1 MEDYKQEIRD
11 TRLGCLGSSDASI
24 LKQIATNGTI
34 PKSAYKRL
42 AIVKGL
48 IPQKDIPMTD
58 AIRLGNEMEMEIY
71 KYLSSTNSLW
81 KSNVRWESKNLS
93 RKNCKLI
100 AHPDLVYEDETTKTL
115 YVVEVKTTK
124 FSFKETRYT
133 YNDQLYIEQI
143 LAQERANELGSGWKV
158 NLALCVYSTEGLDI
172 KEQVDFDPSRLT
184 IKNVKI
190 ANAFEIAKAMDM
202 VNGFLETFNE
212 YYEGEEVD
220 AEYLPESVKTQFS
233 AVATCLKE
241 IKERERKVEDF
252 KKKLYAFLTERGIKK
267 VACDDFSFTVV
278 EPSESVSFDSKRYI
292 ESIMKEHPRKAR
304 KILNEYKKV
313 TQKSGYVLIKNK

>member
-220 AEYLPESVKTQFS
+220 AEYLPESVKT
-233 AVATCLKE
+233 
-241 IKERERKVEDF
+241 
-252 KKKLYAFLTERGIKK
+252 
-267 VACDDFSFTVV
+267 
-278 EPSESVSFDSKRYI
+278 
-292 ESIMKEHPRKAR
+292 
-304 KILNEYKKV
+304 
-313 TQKSGYVLIKNK
+313 GYQEGGV